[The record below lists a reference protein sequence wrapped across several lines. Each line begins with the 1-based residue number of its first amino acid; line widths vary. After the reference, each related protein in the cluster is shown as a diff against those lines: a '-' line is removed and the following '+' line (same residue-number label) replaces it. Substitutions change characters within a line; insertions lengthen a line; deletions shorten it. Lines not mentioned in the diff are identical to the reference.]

1 MTVAQK
7 LIAQGLLHGRQEG
20 RLEGRQEGRL
30 EGRAELLV
38 TLLQQRFGT
47 LPNDV
52 SERVRNA
59 APANLERWAARLFS
73 APTLDAVLA
82 P

>member
-38 TLLQQRFGT
+38 TLLQQRFGA
-47 LPNDV
+47 LPDDLP
-52 SERVRNA
+52 ERVRNA